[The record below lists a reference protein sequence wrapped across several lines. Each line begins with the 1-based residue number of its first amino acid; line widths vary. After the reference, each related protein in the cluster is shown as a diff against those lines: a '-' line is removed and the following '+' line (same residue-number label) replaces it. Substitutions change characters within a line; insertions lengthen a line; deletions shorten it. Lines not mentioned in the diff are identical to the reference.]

1 VTSIETS
8 VEAGPGDGP
17 AFVVPDLP
25 EHADIWIVR
34 HGETEWSA
42 NGRHTSVT
50 DLPLTEAGRRQAAA
64 VRDVLGDI
72 APALVL
78 SSPRRR
84 ALETAEHAGL
94 AVDDTTEDLA
104 EWFYGAYEGK
114 TTSEIRAEQPGW
126 TIWRDGPR
134 DGETAAAVQQRADRV
149 LTRAIEALQTATEG
163 DGPVVLIG
171 HGHFSRVLGARWI
184 GLPPAAGGN
193 LLLGTAAPSLLGV
206 QYGLPVIDRWN
217 LPNPAAEETNRS

>member
-1 VTSIETS
+1 VTS
-8 VEAGPGDGP
+8 VEAGPADGP

-25 EHADIWIVR
+25 EHAALWIVR

-42 NGRHTSVT
+42 SGQHTSIT
-50 DLPLTEAGRRQAAA
+50 DLPLTAAGRRQAAA
-64 VRDVLGDI
+64 VREVLGEI
-72 APALVL
+72 TPALVL

-84 ALETAEHAGL
+84 ALETAELAGL
-94 AVDDTTEDLA
+94 RVDETTEDLA

-114 TTSEIRAEQPGW
+114 TTDEIRAEKPDW

-134 DGETAAAVQQRADRV
+134 DGEPSTAVQQRADRA
-149 LTRAIEALQTATEG
+149 LGRAIRSLP

-184 GLPPAAGGN
+184 GLPVAAGGN

-217 LPNPAAEETNRS
+217 LPNPAAEERN

>member
-1 VTSIETS
+1 VTS
-8 VEAGPGDGP
+8 VEAGPADGP

-25 EHADIWIVR
+25 EHAQLWIVR

-42 NGRHTSVT
+42 SGQHTSIT
-50 DLPLTEAGRRQAAA
+50 DLPLTEAGRRQAVA
-64 VRDVLGDI
+64 VRKVLGDVT
-72 APALVL
+72 PTLVL

-84 ALETAEHAGL
+84 ALETAELAGL
-94 AVDDTTEDLA
+94 QVDDTTEDLA

-114 TTSEIRAEQPGW
+114 TTAEIREEKPDW

-134 DGETAAAVQQRADRV
+134 DGESAADVQRRADRV
-149 LTRAIEALQTATEG
+149 LTRAIESLAKAAEG
-163 DGPVVLIG
+163 DGPVVLVG

-217 LPNPAAEETNRS
+217 LPNPAAEERN

>member
-1 VTSIETS
+1 MTS
-8 VEAGPGDGP
+8 VEAGPADGP

-25 EHADIWIVR
+25 EHAQLWIVR

-42 NGRHTSVT
+42 SGQHTSIT

-64 VRDVLGDI
+64 VRQVLGDVT
-72 APALVL
+72 PSLVL

-84 ALETAEHAGL
+84 ALETAELAGL
-94 AVDDTTEDLA
+94 KVEDTTEDLA

-114 TTSEIRAEQPGW
+114 TTSQIREEKPDW

-134 DGETAAAVQQRADRV
+134 DGESAADVQRRADRV
-149 LTRAIEALQTATEG
+149 LTRAIRSLP
-163 DGPVVLIG
+163 DGPVILVG

-217 LPNPAAEETNRS
+217 LPNPAAEERN